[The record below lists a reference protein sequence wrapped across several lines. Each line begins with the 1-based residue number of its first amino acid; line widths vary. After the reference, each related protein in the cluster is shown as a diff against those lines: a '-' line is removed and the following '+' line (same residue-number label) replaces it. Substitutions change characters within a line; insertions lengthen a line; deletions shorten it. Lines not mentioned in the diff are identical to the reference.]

1 MYVDS
6 VPWMGMKSWWGGVV
20 YASRCGKM
28 ARGISLGWGR
38 ISAPSHRRPSRSSSA
53 GVVLQGVE
61 LLQPVDGADHGH
73 VLRLRLHGEAVEI
86 GQGLGGVGAV
96 QEPAG
101 VAGEAEE
108 APAHALQVVDGQQV
122 PHEEVAVA
130 VHAPRQLG
138 TVVDGVGG
146 IEKGFHALPR
156 G

>member
-1 MYVDS
+1 
-6 VPWMGMKSWWGGVV
+6 MKSWWGGGGVRLPLREDGPRDQPRV
-20 YASRCGKM
+20 GQD
-28 ARGISLGWGR
+28 LGAVAQ
-38 ISAPSHRRPSRSSSA
+38 APEQAEQP

-73 VLRLRLHGEAVEI
+73 VLRLRFHGEALEV
-86 GQGLGGVGAV
+86 GQRLGGFGAV
-96 QEPAG
+96 QEPPG

-108 APAHALQVVDGQQV
+108 APAHALKVVDGQQV

-130 VHAPRQLG
+130 AHAPRQLW

-146 IEKGFHALPR
+146 IEKRFHALPR